1 MHSKQTV
8 REMVDIIRQIV
19 FDKSVPGSDSLPLF
33 EETLSSNVYFITIVF
48 DDKFKKYII
57 RMTNLKE
64 IKPLHHLQLLKTF
77 PKTTP
82 KQSRRRTFM
91 CESGP

>member
-48 DDKFKKYII
+48 DDKFK
-57 RMTNLKE
+57 
-64 IKPLHHLQLLKTF
+64 
-77 PKTTP
+77 
-82 KQSRRRTFM
+82 
-91 CESGP
+91 